1 MKIKISLIL
10 LISLMLFKN
19 IYSQT
24 VNSYDLKTSI
34 NIEYETINFEK
45 ILDLIENF
53 KNNEIEI
60 LTLEMIKI
68 NKLTREIE
76 PNRICF
82 GEKNYNSG
90 YYNRFKEYLIK
101 GDFIFSKNIISSKIN
116 DNKFNYHL
124 DIFLNQG
131 ELYNI
136 IIEIG
141 KNKDFLLKST
151 ETQYG
156 NFKRMYEYSYKE
168 KNTKFVISTN
178 DQDKLSKITFSLMYT
193 LDLPKNK

>member
-10 LISLMLFKN
+10 FISLMLFKN

-24 VNSYDLKTSI
+24 INSNGLKTSI
-34 NIEYETINFEK
+34 DIKYETINFEK

-53 KNNEIEI
+53 TNNEIEI

-68 NKLTREIE
+68 NKLSREIE

-90 YYNRFKEYLIK
+90 YNRFKDYNLIK
-101 GDFIFSKNIISSKIN
+101 GDFIFSKNLITSKTNENI
-116 DNKFNYHL
+116 FNYHL
-124 DIFLNQG
+124 DIFLNQE
-131 ELYNI
+131 ELYNV

-141 KNKDFLLKST
+141 KNKDFVLKST

-156 NFKRMYEYSYKE
+156 NFRRLYEYSYKE
-168 KNTKFVISTN
+168 KNTRFVISTN
-178 DQDKLSKITFSLMYT
+178 DQDKLPKITFSLMYT
-193 LDLPKNK
+193 LDLPR